1 MAAIDIDGGVP
12 STTLNG
18 AITSG
23 ATSITVTDGSAY
35 PDGTNGNFYIVIDL
49 GAASEET
56 IECSSRSSNTFTV
69 ATRGAD
75 GSSATS
81 HDNGAVVQHV
91 VPALTLQE
99 ANTHANQT
107 TGAPHGSA
115 YVTPSGNVATAT
127 AWATGRNI
135 VLSGDV
141 SGTSGSFD
149 GSANAT
155 ITTTVADDSHNHT
168 SSTITGTLSNSTTGN
183 AATATKWASPMT
195 LTVSGD
201 MSGSVS
207 FDGSAA
213 ATLTVTSG
221 GGGGGSFNGDIVASN
236 GTSVV
241 LDNGTNG
248 TDALFKGDV
257 QNSSGTTIVDVS
269 AAEFKGKADT
279 AAKWHNQRQLS
290 LTGAVT
296 GSVYMDGSQNV
307 SMTTTIGSVPASSVT
322 SGTFNSGSYTF
333 PSNLTVSGQINA
345 GTGSASAPS
354 IYFGDIDTGFNSSS
368 GGGSI
373 NVALNSSNRYQFTTA
388 FKPLVSGADLGG
400 NSTSQRW
407 NNIYAANTTISTS
420 DDRLKV
426 RDGAVLGSEFILN
439 LDTFAG
445 YWAHETQGDE
455 NTRHFFVS
463 GQDVV
468 AELEA
473 AGVDVEE
480 SFLVHKDDD
489 SEEYLSIAYAELIP
503 CLVKTIQELN
513 TRLEAV
519 EG

>member
-23 ATSITVTDGSAY
+23 ATNITVADGSAY

-127 AWATGRNI
+127 ALATGRSI

-168 SSTITGTLSNSTTGN
+168 GSTITGSLTNDTSGN

-195 LTVSGD
+195 LTVNGD
-201 MSGSVS
+201 MAGSVS

-213 ATLTVTSG
+213 ATLSVTSSS
-221 GGGGGSFNGDIVASN
+221 GGGGSFNGDIVASN

-269 AAEFKGKADT
+269 VAEFKGKADT
-279 AAKWHNQRQLS
+279 AAQLHTARTINGVSFNGTTNITVPAAAGTLTGSALASGVTSSS
-290 LTGAVT
+290 LT
-296 GSVYMDGSQNV
+296 SVG
-307 SMTTTIGSVPASSVT
+307 TLSS
-322 SGTFNSGSYTF
+322 
-333 PSNLTVSGQINA
+333 LTVSGQINA